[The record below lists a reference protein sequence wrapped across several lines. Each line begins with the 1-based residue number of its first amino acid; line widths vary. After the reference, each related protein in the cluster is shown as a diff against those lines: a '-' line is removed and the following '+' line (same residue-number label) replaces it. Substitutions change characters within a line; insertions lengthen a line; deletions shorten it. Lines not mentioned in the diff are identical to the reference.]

1 MLYVLCYVVFDGSI
15 PLTDPFAVTG
25 FETEES
31 PPVVEPDKFAD
42 EDKPLNVF
50 ITTGWHPS
58 CESEAT
64 DRFESS
70 FIGVTF
76 LIRI

>member
-1 MLYVLCYVVFDGSI
+1 MLRSVDGSI
-15 PLTDPFAVTG
+15 PLTEPFVVTG

-31 PPVVEPDKFAD
+31 PPVVEPDKFD
-42 EDKPLNVF
+42 VPLNVF
-50 ITTGWHPS
+50 SVFIITGWISS

-64 DRFESS
+64 ERFESS

-76 LIRI
+76 LVRK

>member
-1 MLYVLCYVVFDGSI
+1 MCYVVGVDGI

-25 FETEES
+25 FETEQS
-31 PPVVEPDKFAD
+31 PPVDEPDKLAD

-50 ITTGWHPS
+50 ITTGWLPS

-76 LIRI
+76 LVRI